1 MAADVL
7 ASLGATVACCLFIL
21 GGGIAA
27 SGASQRLLPGESL
40 AGRVAAAVTLWHFLL
55 VVLALPLLQLGLFS
69 LPVAGSALGL
79 AIAIVASFTWTGFR
93 ELLRDVL
100 RSCTALDLSGLA
112 SWQRGIVWLAA
123 GTVVCAVFRAFILP
137 PLSWDSLIYHLW
149 LPAEWV
155 KRNGLYLFHAPENWD
170 TCQFFPLNWEII
182 AAWMFR
188 FAGDDRFINLINYPF
203 LLQMFGAFYGLSR
216 TFGIAPSRAFLGG
229 LALCFNAAVFSYVNT
244 AYVENCMTAHLLT
257 GYLFLFRAL
266 DVRSRTLLGISMA
279 AFGLAVGTKLVAIP
293 HLAVAL
299 LGVLYMYISKARRPI
314 RPVITGLVLLGILLA
329 ASSFWYLRAWVHT
342 GSPLYPY
349 GMSIAGVRL
358 FPDSAKHQKYQD
370 FLFNKAVEVSRNV
383 PVSAV
388 TPFLTLLP
396 LATACGP
403 LVLFLAPLIPWGL
416 LRLGAGG
423 GWGKMAILLAGAIFT
438 MSGYY
443 SERMFPI
450 RFLWA
455 VSSSRFLLFPLAV
468 MLISALACFSGRGHT
483 AMIEKTVWVCI
494 ASSLLLQIP
503 LSWNTGWKF
512 FNIILYST
520 LVAVALRGSLARSG
534 PGINP
539 AIGACAWGII
549 VFLIVW
555 VGGAPFLQAS
565 LRHRAL
571 EMAYELHDFPRD
583 QAPAWIFV
591 DRPGCPFRISM
602 SVGYDGLGG
611 NNWFMYPLLG
621 SRLQN
626 TVFYTPI
633 TTSGEIVDT
642 FLKVPEDVLPCGD
655 RAAWLSRLRERAD
668 YLVLFHPFP
677 PEAAWAAELP
687 EDLLPVVSKEHVRI
701 YKVCRPS

>member
-7 ASLGATVACCLFIL
+7 ASLGATAACCLFIL

-40 AGRVAAAVTLWHFLL
+40 AGRVAAAVTIWHFLL
-55 VVLALPLLQLGLFS
+55 VVLALPLLQLGMFS
-69 LPVAGSALGL
+69 LSVAGSALGL

-100 RSCTALDLSGLA
+100 RSCAALDLSELA
-112 SWQRGIVWLAA
+112 SWQRGIVWLAV

-149 LPAEWV
+149 LPAEWA

-188 FAGDDRFINLINYPF
+188 FAGDDRFVNLINYPF

-244 AYVENCMTAHLLT
+244 AYVENGMTAHLLT

-266 DVRSRTLLGISMA
+266 GVRSRTLLGISMA
-279 AFGLAVGTKLVAIP
+279 AFGLAVGTKLVAVP

-299 LGVLYMYISKARRPI
+299 LVILYMYISNDRRPR

-329 ASSFWYLRAWVHT
+329 ASSFWYIRAWVHT

-358 FPDSAKHQKYQD
+358 FPKSAKHQKYQE
-370 FLFNKAVEVSRNV
+370 FLFAKAVEVSRNV

-388 TPFLTLLP
+388 TPFMTILP
-396 LATACGP
+396 LATTCGP

-423 GWGKMAILLAGAIFT
+423 GWGKTAILLAGAIIT
-438 MSGYY
+438 LSGYY

-455 VSSSRFLLFPLAV
+455 VSSSRFLLFPLGV
-468 MLISALACFSGRGHT
+468 MLISALACFSGRGRA
-483 AMIEKTVWVCI
+483 AMIEKAVWGCI
-494 ASSLLLQIP
+494 AGSLLLQTP
-503 LSWNTGWKF
+503 LSWNAGSNVI
-512 FNIILYST
+512 NIILYAIP
-520 LVAVALRGSLARSG
+520 VAAALCGTFVRSA
-534 PGINP
+534 PGVFP
-539 AIGACAWGII
+539 SGGACAWGIA
-549 VFLIVW
+549 VFLVVW
-555 VGGAPFLQAS
+555 IGGAPFLQAS

-571 EMAYELHDFPRD
+571 ETAYELHDFPRD
-583 QAPAWIFV
+583 QVPAWIFV
-591 DRPGCPFRISM
+591 DRPGCPLRVSM
-602 SVGYDGLGG
+602 SVGYDGRGG

-621 SRLQN
+621 RKLQN

-633 TTSGEIVDT
+633 TTSGKIIDA
-642 FLKVPEDVLPCGD
+642 FLKTPEDVLRCGD
-655 RAAWLSRLRERAD
+655 RAVWLSRLREKAD

-701 YKVCRPS
+701 YKVFRSS